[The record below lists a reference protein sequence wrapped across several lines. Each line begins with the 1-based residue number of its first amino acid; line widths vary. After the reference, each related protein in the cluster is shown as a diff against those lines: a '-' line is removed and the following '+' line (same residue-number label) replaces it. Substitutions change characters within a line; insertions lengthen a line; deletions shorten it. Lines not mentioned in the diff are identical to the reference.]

1 MTKPLEP
8 WSAAL
13 VLVAAVA
20 VTAASVVGVA
30 SPVLAGPVIGS
41 TVAIVVGQALV
52 VALVLGSRRSRPD
65 LGLAATAAVGAVALG
80 LAVTDLQL
88 FARALDADR
97 LDLFRPT
104 AAAAPSPTFGSVA
117 LLAGHAAYVVAGVL
131 AAVALARRPS
141 VAVDDAP
148 RRGVL
153 VLLGAAGAAAAVVSP
168 AYVSTDSVFLAPSVL
183 GAPLSLA
190 LGYVLAALAVLVVV
204 ALAATSP
211 RRDVTRGALVG
222 VALSVLLVV
231 VPRVPAAAT
240 AGDRI
245 DVGPGTW
252 LGLVGAALLLAA
264 ARPDRTAAR
273 PNRTDAAGERRRAAE
288 RPRRAP
294 NARLV
299 AGSLLLL
306 SAAAAGAGS
315 VLPVLAASG
324 PIPRIAGLGAV
335 AVSGVVVATVGV
347 LLCLSEFAPSV
358 RPASAPI
365 LAAHVALV
373 AVVLQAVVLGVG
385 VDGVRPGLGGWLL
398 GLSVLAAVVAAPALA
413 AAGGSDPVDSDAA
426 ERPLLVRAVAWTSAV
441 LIVVGSLLPAR
452 SVDGRLGGWIGTW
465 PWGWDVWGRVVFAAV
480 VVTTAAILLR
490 ARRSRAVAAAVGTTV
505 GAGGL
510 ALAAIV
516 DGAAVGAA
524 ITGVGAIVSALL
536 SGLLTR
542 TDE

>member
-8 WSAAL
+8 SSAAL
-13 VLVAAVA
+13 VLVGALG

-30 SPVLAGPVIGS
+30 SPVLAGPPIGS
-41 TVAIVVGQALV
+41 TVSTALGHALV
-52 VALVLGSRRSRPD
+52 VALVVASRRSRPD
-65 LGLAATAAVGAVALG
+65 LGLAVTAAVGAVAAG
-80 LAVTDLQL
+80 LAVTDLQV

-97 LDLFRPT
+97 LDLFRPA
-104 AAAAPSPTFGSVA
+104 AAAAPSPTIGAAA
-117 LLAGHAAYVVAGVL
+117 LLAGHVAFVTAGLL

-141 VAVDDAP
+141 VVDDDAP
-148 RRGVL
+148 RRALL
-153 VLLGAAGAAAAVVSP
+153 VVLGAAGAAAAVAVP
-168 AYVSTDSVFLAPSVL
+168 AYVSIDSVFLAPSVL
-183 GAPLSLA
+183 GAPVLSA
-190 LGYVLAALAVLVVV
+190 VGYVSAALAVLVVV
-204 ALAATSP
+204 ALGATSS

-231 VPRVPAAAT
+231 LPRIPAAAA

-252 LGLVGAALLLAA
+252 LGLVSVALLLAA
-264 ARPDRTAAR
+264 ARPDRTGEK
-273 PNRTDAAGERRRAAE
+273 DGERRPSTA

-299 AGSLLLL
+299 AGFLLLL

-315 VLPVLAASG
+315 VLPVLDAGG
-324 PIPRIAGLGAV
+324 PVPRISGVGAV
-335 AVSGVVVATVGV
+335 AVSAVVVATVGV

-358 RPASAPI
+358 RPAAAPI
-365 LAAHVALV
+365 LAAHGALV
-373 AVVLQAVVLGVG
+373 SVVLQAVVLGVG
-385 VDGVRPGLGGWLL
+385 VEGVRPGFGGWLL
-398 GLSVLAAVVAAPALA
+398 GLSVLAAVLAAPALA
-413 AAGGSDPVDSDAA
+413 ADPVDSDPAESESAEFDPA
-426 ERPLLVRAVAWTSAV
+426 ERAPHLRAVAWTSAG
-441 LIVVGSLLPAR
+441 LIVLGSALPAR
-452 SVDGRLGGWIGTW
+452 SVDGRLGGWVGTW

-480 VVTTAAILLR
+480 VLATTAILLR
-490 ARRSRAVAAAVGTTV
+490 AHRSRAVAAAVGTTV

-510 ALAAIV
+510 ALAAVV

-536 SGLLTR
+536 SGLLAR

>member
-13 VLVAAVA
+13 VLVGAVA

-97 LDLFRPT
+97 LDLYRPT

-168 AYVSTDSVFLAPSVL
+168 ANVSTDSVFLAPSVL

-294 NARLV
+294 NARAWSPAHSSCSRRPRRGPGPCCRSWPR
-299 AGSLLLL
+299 AGRFRASRGWARWPCRASSWPRWGCCCVCRSSPRRSARHRHRSWRHTSL
-306 SAAAAGAGS
+306 SWRWCCRRWCS
-315 VLPVLAASG
+315 
-324 PIPRIAGLGAV
+324 
-335 AVSGVVVATVGV
+335 
-347 LLCLSEFAPSV
+347 
-358 RPASAPI
+358 ASAST
-365 LAAHVALV
+365 
-373 AVVLQAVVLGVG
+373 GCG
-385 VDGVRPGLGGWLL
+385 PG
-398 GLSVLAAVVAAPALA
+398 
-413 AAGGSDPVDSDAA
+413 
-426 ERPLLVRAVAWTSAV
+426 
-441 LIVVGSLLPAR
+441 
-452 SVDGRLGGWIGTW
+452 SVDGSSGSPYSPPSWLRRHSPPRGAPIRSTPMPPSGHCSSARW
-465 PWGWDVWGRVVFAAV
+465 PGR
-480 VVTTAAILLR
+480 R
-490 ARRSRAVAAAVGTTV
+490 PS
-505 GAGGL
+505 
-510 ALAAIV
+510 
-516 DGAAVGAA
+516 
-524 ITGVGAIVSALL
+524 
-536 SGLLTR
+536 
-542 TDE
+542 